1 MTDTRTRRMIS
12 ALPSELQPGDIIRD
26 WGIDRTIKFTTGHP
40 AAVASRVI
48 VHFEADPGLPDAPS
62 SLAIEAHVTVTA
74 WRTDHG

>member
-40 AAVASRVI
+40 AVYASLVT
-48 VHFEADPGLPDAPS
+48 VHFETDPGLADAPS
-62 SLAIEAHVTVTA
+62 SLAIDASITVTA
-74 WRTDHG
+74 WRMDS